1 MPQLYKKRPF
11 HIGTARF
18 TDKTYKENLKW
29 KQRKDWTGCIYGFD
43 KKLPTTVN
51 NNDYVFIIEMNN
63 DKNEIMGIGLIQNVY
78 IPSNRSRIYESH
90 TWNRYVYKGEYH
102 ISREKLLNLEKGTLI
117 IKLLE
122 TILFYGSRHFKRSQ
136 GCTILSFDRISTCQ
150 HKRDKE
156 RRMYRCKICGFPKKN
171 HVCGKVMIKKI
182 KENKKCHLCGKT
194 KKGHICSMI
203 KKDFQLLNIVCNF
216 FTNLFI

>member
-29 KQRKDWTGCIYGFD
+29 KQRKEWTGCIYGFD

-102 ISREKLLNLEKGTLI
+102 ISREKLLNLEKGTTI

-156 RRMYRCKICGFPKKN
+156 RRVYRCKICGLPKKN

-203 KKDFQLLNIVCNF
+203 KKDFQLLNIVCDF
-216 FTNLFI
+216 FTNLFV

>member
-18 TDKTYKENLKW
+18 TNKTYKENLKW
-29 KQRKDWTGCIYGFD
+29 KQRKEWTGCIYGFD

-78 IPSNRSRIYESH
+78 IPSNRSRIYQSH
-90 TWNRYVYKGEYH
+90 TWNRFVYKGEYH
-102 ISREKLLNLEKGTLI
+102 ISREKLLNLEKGTTI

-156 RRMYRCKICGFPKKN
+156 RRAYRCKICGLPKKN
-171 HVCGKVMIKKI
+171 HVCGKTMIKKI

-203 KKDFQLLNIVCNF
+203 KKDFQLLNIVCDF
-216 FTNLFI
+216 FTSLFI